1 MALPQF
7 TLKDLLEAGVHF
19 GHKSHRWNPAMGEF
33 IYGERHGI
41 HIMDLRQ
48 TVPMLYQSLAF
59 LRQTVA
65 GGGRVL
71 FVGSK
76 RQAQDIVEQTAGK
89 TGQYYVNHR
98 WLGGMLTN
106 WKTINK
112 SIRRLKE
119 LEEIFANEEEKA
131 AHLTKMELLKL
142 QREHDKLYRS
152 LGGIKDMGGLPDAVV
167 VLDTVKQKI
176 AVDEANRLGIP
187 VVGIIDSNSTPEG
200 VDYPVP
206 GNDDSTRALQLY
218 CSLMA
223 DAILDGI
230 SEQLAKAGNKGS
242 AQSSNSKADQKTVVS
257 LSPKAS
263 AAATK
268 DAEAEAAEETA
279 DSKKPATTA
288 KSEKAEEK
296 KASAAANQ

>member
-1 MALPQF
+1 MAMPQF

-19 GHKSHRWNPAMGEF
+19 GHKSHRWNPAMSEY

-48 TVPMLYQSLAF
+48 TVPMLYRAMSF
-59 LRQTVA
+59 VRHTVA

-76 RQAQDIVEQTAGK
+76 RQAQSIVEESAGRS
-89 TGQYYVNHR
+89 GQYFVNHR

-119 LEEIFANEEEKA
+119 LEDLFADAEKG
-131 AHLTKMELLKL
+131 AHLTKMEMLRL
-142 QREHDKLYRS
+142 QREHAKLHRS
-152 LGGIKDMGGLPDAVV
+152 LGGIKDMGGLPDVVV

-187 VVGIIDSNSTPEG
+187 VVGVIDSNSTPEG
-200 VDYPVP
+200 VDYPIP

-218 CSLMA
+218 CSLLS
-223 DAILDGI
+223 DSILDGI
-230 SEQLAKAGNKGS
+230 SEQLAKAGGKPVTQSNG
-242 AQSSNSKADQKTVVS
+242 AQGKKTVVN

-263 AAATK
+263 EAATK
-268 DAEAEAAEETA
+268 DDEAAAKEETE
-279 DSKKPATTA
+279 DSTKTPTTA
-288 KSEKAEEK
+288 KAEEAKDK
-296 KASAAANQ
+296 KASAAANH

>member
-1 MALPQF
+1 MAMPQF

-19 GHKSHRWNPAMGEF
+19 GHKAHRWNPEMRDY
-33 IYGERHGI
+33 IYGTRHGI
-41 HIMDLRQ
+41 HIIDLRQ
-48 TVPMLYQSLAF
+48 TVPMLYRAMSF
-59 LRQTVA
+59 VRQTVA
-65 GGGRVL
+65 GGGRIL

-76 RQAQDIVEQTAGK
+76 RQAQSIVQETAGRS
-89 TGQYYVNHR
+89 GQYYVNHR

-119 LEEIFANEEEKA
+119 LETLFADEEKG
-131 AHLTKMELLKL
+131 AHLTKMELLRL
-142 QREHDKLYRS
+142 QREFDKLHRS
-152 LGGIKDMGGLPDAVV
+152 LGGIKNMGGLPDAVV

-187 VVGIIDSNSTPEG
+187 VIGIIDTNSTPEG
-200 VDYPVP
+200 VDYPIP

-218 CSLMA
+218 STLLS

-230 SEQLAKAGNKGS
+230 SEQLARAGQKGAATPKTGTAKKA
-242 AQSSNSKADQKTVVS
+242 VVN

-263 AAATK
+263 K
-268 DAEAEAAEETA
+268 AAETA
-279 DSKKPATTA
+279 EKDA
-288 KSEKAEEK
+288 KSEKKPEAPKAEQPVKAKAAAEK
-296 KASAAANQ
+296 TPAAANQ

>member
-19 GHKSHRWNPAMGEF
+19 GHKSHRWNPAMGEY

-48 TVPMLYQSLAF
+48 TVPMLYRAMSF
-59 LRQTVA
+59 VRQTVA

-76 RQAQDIVEQTAGK
+76 RQAQAIVEETAGRS
-89 TGQYYVNHR
+89 GQYFVNHR

-112 SIRRLKE
+112 SIKRLKD
-119 LEEIFANEEEKA
+119 LEAMFADEEKG

-142 QREHDKLYRS
+142 QREHEKLHRS

-187 VVGIIDSNSTPEG
+187 VIGVIDSNSTPEG
-200 VDYPVP
+200 VDYPIP

-218 CSLMA
+218 CSLLS
-223 DAILDGI
+223 DSILDGI
-230 SEQLAKAGNKGS
+230 SEQLAKAGSKGKTPDN
-242 AQSSNSKADQKTVVS
+242 AGGKRTVVN

-263 AAATK
+263 AAA
-268 DAEAEAAEETA
+268 EAEAVEETEG
-279 DSKKPATTA
+279 KTRTVTTA